1 LEKVAA
7 VGKVERAAKE
17 KGNMVE
23 KGLSC
28 SSKESRPI
36 QHQTFLGQG
45 KLERE
50 CLIKRERERERVS
63 ERAVIERERDRVSDE
78 TMLGSEDANA

>member
-45 KLERE
+45 KLERVSDKK
-50 CLIKRERERERVS
+50 KREREREKERES
-63 ERAVIERERDRVSDE
+63 ER
-78 TMLGSEDANA
+78 